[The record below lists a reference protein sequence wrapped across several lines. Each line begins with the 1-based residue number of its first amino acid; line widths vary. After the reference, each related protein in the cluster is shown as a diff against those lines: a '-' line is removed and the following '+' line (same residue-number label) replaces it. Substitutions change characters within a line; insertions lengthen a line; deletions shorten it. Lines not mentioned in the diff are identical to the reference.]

1 MSMQNDSGQKEEEV
15 FEWMTWVSASNASNA
30 SNASKTIAHDRT
42 NIRRTTRTRK
52 APLHQ

>member
-15 FEWMTWVSASNASNA
+15 FEWMTWVSA